1 MIQKIFAKMN
11 QEKDSLISSIPL
23 DQQILLL
30 ALHVYVKKTDAIEVT
45 HPEIIKDLKWV
56 CESIKIPYKASLTNG
71 FD

>member
-1 MIQKIFAKMN
+1 MIT
-11 QEKDSLISSIPL
+11 SIPL

-45 HPEIIKDLKWV
+45 YPELTKDLKWV
-56 CESIKIPYKASLTNG
+56 CESIKIPNKPSLVNG